1 MVPVTLEN
9 IHFGFAWKRKRER
22 ESPLPAQLCML
33 KYNIVSVLEVSVCV
47 CVWLAKVNSKVCIA
61 WVTGTTVSCLIIQ
74 NMKHYIIENLDTS
87 KLIKHLYVNTDMN
100 AHFCFVLFR
109 SSGRIQSICCV

>member
-47 CVWLAKVNSKVCIA
+47 CVVGKGEFKSLHCLGNWNYSFLFDHSKHEA
-61 WVTGTTVSCLIIQ
+61 
-74 NMKHYIIENLDTS
+74 
-87 KLIKHLYVNTDMN
+87 LY
-100 AHFCFVLFR
+100 HRKFR
-109 SSGRIQSICCV
+109 YFKINKTPLCQH